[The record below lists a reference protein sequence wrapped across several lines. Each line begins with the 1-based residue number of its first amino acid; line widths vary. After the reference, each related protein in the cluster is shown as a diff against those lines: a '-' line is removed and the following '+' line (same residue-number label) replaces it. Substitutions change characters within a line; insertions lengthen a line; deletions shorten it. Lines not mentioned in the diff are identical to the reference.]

1 MRHIWGIFFLEKH
14 LKSVLN
20 VRCYVKQPLNLED
33 LHTLNSLAA
42 AHTNNTFQDGGCDW
56 SPSSFG
62 WLGITDEMFLFLQ
75 ELR

>member
-42 AHTNNTFQDGGCDW
+42 RRTQTTLSKMAAVTG
-56 SPSSFG
+56 
-62 WLGITDEMFLFLQ
+62 
-75 ELR
+75 LRAVSAG